1 MDLNLYFVV
10 LGATPPGR
18 HTEQHDVFFGIGESV
33 NDLVPQMEQFWP
45 GVKLHIDSWRK
56 VTVVDSY
63 HVSIVPKEDAKEGEV
78 QLFFLNLGGYK
89 PQDMEEYHYK
99 LLCVAANKAEAV
111 YKAKKTAFYAHT
123 GFKGATSH
131 IDDKYGVDVDD
142 IHQIK
147 DILPH
152 SQKIE
157 YSLRLEKVDDTIIED
172 ELQIGYVKFS
182 SLKN

>member
-1 MDLNLYFVV
+1 MAVELYFVI

-18 HTEQHDVFFGIGESV
+18 HIEQHDVFFGIGESL
-33 NDLVPQMEQFWP
+33 NDLVPQMESFWP

-56 VTVVDSY
+56 VTVVDGY
-63 HVSIVPKEDAKEGEV
+63 QVKVVAKEDAKESES

-99 LLCVAANKAEAV
+99 LLCVAQDKAEAV
-111 YKAKKTAFYAHT
+111 GKAKKTAFYKHT
-123 GFKGATSH
+123 GFEGATSH

-147 DILPH
+147 DILPP
-152 SQKIE
+152 SQKSE
-157 YSLRLEKVDDTIIED
+157 YSLQLQKAPHTATED

-182 SLKN
+182 SLRN